1 MTDLSLDCTKLAS
14 SRAGWKLS
22 SCKARLSFTAPS
34 NDVSF
39 PIIVEPLDPRIEGGK
54 TSAQA
59 PPRWSQDTGS
69 RPSPITP
76 QGPGRSPAG
85 RGFGHAPVRPAGGS
99 SERPR
104 PPRCQPASP
113 HHGCRALLF
122 RIASPGIRDPRRGP
136 GFMNQSQGPGQ
147 GPLAPDTGRE
157 VGSGAGRC
165 SLRPGGDALPPP
177 CLPVV
182 HTPFGLRSL
191 WAGIVRGAREQA
203 LATPLPPGI
212 PI

>member
-1 MTDLSLDCTKLAS
+1 
-14 SRAGWKLS
+14 
-22 SCKARLSFTAPS
+22 
-34 NDVSF
+34 
-39 PIIVEPLDPRIEGGK
+39 
-54 TSAQA
+54 
-59 PPRWSQDTGS
+59 
-69 RPSPITP
+69 
-76 QGPGRSPAG
+76 
-85 RGFGHAPVRPAGGS
+85 
-99 SERPR
+99 
-104 PPRCQPASP
+104 
-113 HHGCRALLF
+113 
-122 RIASPGIRDPRRGP
+122 
-136 GFMNQSQGPGQ
+136 MNQSQGPGQ

-203 LATPLPPGI
+203 LATPLLPGI